1 MKKSKSKLKC
11 INLSYCYFIKLLLTF
26 QGKEQEKLRKQKVFR
41 IKPYFKNLISHK
53 SIDEN
58 INNSDFVNNI
68 IENFDMNCLDIEL
81 MAQQPKLSKENV
93 QVVYRLDDYNIKKI
107 ENFSNEHN
115 IKYSIVLNHLLH
127 CYFDSDTN

>member
-1 MKKSKSKLKC
+1 MR
-11 INLSYCYFIKLLLTF
+11 
-26 QGKEQEKLRKQKVFR
+26 QQKVF
-41 IKPYFKNLISHK
+41 IISHK

-68 IENFDMNCLDIEL
+68 IENFDMNCLDIDL

-93 QVVYRLDDYNIKKI
+93 QVVYRLDAHNIKKI

-127 CYFDSDTN
+127 CYFDSDTK

>member
-1 MKKSKSKLKC
+1 MYK
-11 INLSYCYFIKLLLTF
+11 FKLLLFYQTLINISR
-26 QGKEQEKLRKQKVFR
+26 QGVRKIEKTKVFR

-93 QVVYRLDDYNIKKI
+93 QVVYRLDD
-107 ENFSNEHN
+107 HN
-115 IKYSIVLNHLLH
+115 IKN
-127 CYFDSDTN
+127 